1 MPFCTQCGNQVA
13 PADQFCGRCGAAQ
26 PQFAARPTPSSA
38 PKLEQM
44 SPRTAAVLCYVPFVG
59 WIAAIVLL
67 ASERFRNNSK
77 VRFHAFQGLYL
88 FVAWLIIEWVV
99 SPVLWIGPWFGW
111 GFPRLL
117 EALLKLSVLG
127 AWIFM
132 LVKVSQEEDFRLPV
146 LGELADRSVS
156 EQRP

>member
-1 MPFCTQCGNQVA
+1 
-13 PADQFCGRCGAAQ
+13 
-26 PQFAARPTPSSA
+26 
-38 PKLEQM
+38 M

-67 ASERFRNNSK
+67 ASDRFRNDGR

-99 SPVLWIGPWFGW
+99 SPVLWVGPWFGW
-111 GFPRLL
+111 GLPRLL
-117 EALLKLSVLG
+117 EALLKLSVLA
-127 AWIFM
+127 AWVFM